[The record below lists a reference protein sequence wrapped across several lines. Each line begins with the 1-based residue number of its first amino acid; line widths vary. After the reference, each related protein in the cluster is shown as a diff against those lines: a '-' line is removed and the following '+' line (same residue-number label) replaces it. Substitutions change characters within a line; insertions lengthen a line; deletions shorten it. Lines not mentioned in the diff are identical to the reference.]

1 MTVCCMCLFV
11 QAACASCS
19 LYFLPILVI
28 AIMALTNEVK
38 VEVGRVME
46 SDDGVN
52 VKITKLTKI
61 FLDSGLAR
69 HEVVSPSLV
78 LCHPSNRGGSML
90 NGHDVVQK
98 GEVLMKQGV
107 RQDLL
112 EASSVAFCLSKQED
126 KRKSQVNANKIL
138 ASHHPDLLAPP
149 SGAERYLSVGSS
161 HSTAYMRAMLSGI
174 LPETP
179 LSKKDGPLK
188 TCLHTG
194 WRWLII
200 EDLVEEEFPSMPLLL
215 ASGLNSTN
223 SVQVSQS
230 EIEVLMTIGRYVSLH
245 GMSVQQA
252 KDKCL
257 EAEPTCKDYIDV
269 LAHFAARY
277 GGGEGFPLLEFLGA
291 FGKVYGA
298 SRVLGSVF
306 MKAVTYCDFKVEGNL
321 LPCLRVA
328 LLAAQITS
336 PKAVDKVAQLLFK
349 SDIEKLKNFKNKG
362 PLVEAENLL
371 KGCWDTVQAANV
383 DAKQRMQAYGR
394 CSVRVALFLC
404 QKEKEGRE
412 GQEMGSLAEISK
424 AFGMELLGMS
434 SGPASSST
442 DSAPVV
448 ENMLTAT
455 FTDVV
460 LKQHKHLHV
469 GGSFVHKDHG
479 NKIFVMVGVEDD
491 KVVFQHQSL
500 LGEPMRVQ
508 VPASAELGNWKKTKR
523 VQPVVLDAV
532 KASGYTVSASR
543 MQAEAFEL
551 GQAQL
556 ELYREF
562 IAKHD
567 DKKDIS
573 FVTPPSGLLVT
584 APIRKGALSLVAFG
598 QLTIVKEPSKVK
610 DGVWVGTYL
619 LQGPKVV
626 SDFEKLDDKSLLVP
640 FWYVRATNE
649 KELVNMT
656 FVHKELGSLKVPSYL
671 NRRDLAPGELL
682 YCASDSLIAKE
693 AQSSA
698 PAPPSPVKRLRTKG
712 PGTV

>member
-1 MTVCCMCLFV
+1 
-11 QAACASCS
+11 
-19 LYFLPILVI
+19 
-28 AIMALTNEVK
+28 MALTNEVK
-38 VEVGRVME
+38 LEIARVIE
-46 SDDGVN
+46 SDEGVN
-52 VKITKLTKI
+52 LKITKLTQI
-61 FLDSGLAR
+61 FLDNGLAR

-107 RQDLL
+107 RLDLL

-126 KRKSQVNANKIL
+126 KRKAQINANTIL

-174 LPETP
+174 VPESP
-179 LSKKDGPLK
+179 LSKKEGPLK
-188 TCLHTG
+188 ACLQTG
-194 WRWLII
+194 WKWLIL
-200 EDLVEEEFPSMPLLL
+200 EDMLEEEFPSLPLLL

-223 SVQVSQS
+223 QVQVNQG
-230 EIEVLMTIGRYVSLH
+230 EVEVLMTIGRYVSVH
-245 GMSVQQA
+245 GMSVHQA
-252 KDKCL
+252 KEKCL
-257 EAEPTCKDYIDV
+257 EAEPACKEYIDV
-269 LAHFAARY
+269 LANFAARY
-277 GGGEGFPLLEFLGA
+277 GGGDGFPLLEFLGA

-306 MKAVTYCDFKVEGNL
+306 MKAVAFSDFKVEGNL

-336 PKAVDKVAQLLFK
+336 PKAVDKVAQLLVK
-349 SDIEKLKNFKNKG
+349 SDIEKLKNLKDKG

-383 DAKQRMQAYGR
+383 DAKQKMQAYGR

-412 GQEMGSLAEISK
+412 GKEMGSLAEISK

-434 SGPASSST
+434 SAPATSST

-448 ENMLTAT
+448 ENMLTAS

-469 GGSFVHKDHG
+469 GGSSVHKDHG
-479 NKIFVMVGVEDD
+479 NQIFVMVGVEDD
-491 KVVFQHQSL
+491 KVVFEHKPL
-500 LGEPMRVQ
+500 LGEPIKIQ
-508 VPASAELGNWKKTKR
+508 VPASGELANWKKTKR
-523 VQPVVLDAV
+523 VQPVVLDAA

-543 MQAEAFEL
+543 VQAEAFEL
-551 GQAQL
+551 GKAQL

-573 FVTPPSGLLVT
+573 FLTPPSGLLVT
-584 APIRKGALSLVAFG
+584 APIPKGSLHLVAFG
-598 QLTIVKEPSKVK
+598 QLTVVKEPSKVK
-610 DGVWVGTYL
+610 DGVWVGKYL

-640 FWYVRATNE
+640 FWHVRATND

-656 FVHKELGSLKVPSYL
+656 FVHKELGTLKVPTYL
-671 NRRDLAPGELL
+671 NIRELVPGDIL
-682 YCASDSLIAKE
+682 YCASDSLIAKQ

-698 PAPPSPVKRLRTKG
+698 PAASPVKRLRTKG
-712 PGTV
+712 PGTF